1 MAATCA
7 VAGRLTDQK
16 LVYYAEWKQSSKTS
30 SRQKW
35 CAVLVYRL
43 VCQPVTLESR
53 VRLPGAASK
62 NRHPVQIRIVSFFW
76 APLRILHKPF
86 CARRVDYLSPRSPA
100 PRHSPFNRFYR
111 ASLTWP
117 SRMLRGPGPLRIG
130 DKKSHPHGRGTAA
143 RSFKDPHHCRAA
155 ATPLLAKSRKHVT
168 SAFC

>member
-16 LVYYAEWKQSSKTS
+16 LVYYAEWTQSSKTS

-62 NRHPVQIRIVSFFW
+62 NRHPIQIRISSFFGLHFESYTNLFVPDVW
-76 APLRILHKPF
+76 IISPLAPLLLAILLLIDFTEP
-86 CARRVDYLSPRSPA
+86 VDLAVTHATGSRAIANRGQEEPPAWEGDCSQIFQRSP
-100 PRHSPFNRFYR
+100 
-111 ASLTWP
+111 SLQGCSNST
-117 SRMLRGPGPLRIG
+117 
-130 DKKSHPHGRGTAA
+130 T
-143 RSFKDPHHCRAA
+143 C
-155 ATPLLAKSRKHVT
+155 
-168 SAFC
+168 